1 MYFEKNMSKL
11 TKRLLKINLR
21 GDLKLKNGVLEEFIL
36 SSFLTVL

>member
-11 TKRLLKINLR
+11 TKRLLKIHLR